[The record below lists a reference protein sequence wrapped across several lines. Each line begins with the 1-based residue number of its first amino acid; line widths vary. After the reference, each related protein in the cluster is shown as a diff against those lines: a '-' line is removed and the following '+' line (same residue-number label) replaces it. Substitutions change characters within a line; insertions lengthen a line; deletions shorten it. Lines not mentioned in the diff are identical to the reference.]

1 MEETKRGNLYR
12 MFLLIIHTADFNPQP
27 VKFSTEPDLEEEE
40 CQQLLLECMPAHIRN
55 TKITQRLFIKYGVYC
70 KLRYLHQFEVLTFP
84 SIIPFATFSFFCYGL
99 KFAKAQVHG
108 ASCVP
113 GCDVVFRSSSYKV
126 EPTELTSKYHWL
138 NHFGIHKRKAAVNQT
153 LLSIDVAHF

>member
-12 MFLLIIHTADFNPQP
+12 MFLLIIHTADSNPQP

-84 SIIPFATFSFFCYGL
+84 GIIPFATFSFFCYGL

-126 EPTELTSKYHWL
+126 EPTGLTSKYHWL
-138 NHFGIHKRKAAVNQT
+138 NHFGIHKRKA
-153 LLSIDVAHF
+153 LSIRHFSQ